1 MAEEQER
8 KNQVIFM
15 SYRKALLLYMYQTH
29 LGNLLRSNP
38 SRLSHNAPVSTL
50 TGPALEG
57 SSMMTRRFI
66 SGYWIFG
73 TEMDLDISGRVFDLG
88 VAEADLHSLCCM
100 STPVGKNIWL
110 T

>member
-1 MAEEQER
+1 
-8 KNQVIFM
+8 
-15 SYRKALLLYMYQTH
+15 
-29 LGNLLRSNP
+29 
-38 SRLSHNAPVSTL
+38 
-50 TGPALEG
+50 
-57 SSMMTRRFI
+57 MMTRRFI